1 MTTRYGTYG
10 KIYNRAGRGFTG
22 GTLGS
27 SDPSRVFG
35 AKPPAPMQEWK
46 LLLHKLGY
54 NLKHP
59 KVVAHF
65 KRDYNDMI
73 ECGMLHAAPFKG
85 KTNYAELEAG
95 MRRAV
100 KFDNKMPKTWVY
112 YVKKCHAMMGT
123 Q

>member
-27 SDPSRVFG
+27 SAPSRVFG
-35 AKPPAPMQEWK
+35 AKPPAPKPAPMPKPPAPMQEWK

-100 KFDNKMPKTWVY
+100 
-112 YVKKCHAMMGT
+112 
-123 Q
+123 